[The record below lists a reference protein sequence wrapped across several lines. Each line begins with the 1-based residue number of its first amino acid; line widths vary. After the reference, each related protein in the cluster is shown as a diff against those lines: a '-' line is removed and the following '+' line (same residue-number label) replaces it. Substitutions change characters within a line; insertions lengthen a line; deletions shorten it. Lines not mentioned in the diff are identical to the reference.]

1 MTREEMQ
8 LLINNYK
15 EDVKALA
22 AELQKKTKA
31 FEQLNADI
39 IATRGAIQMAENRIA
54 EIQKELDILP
64 TSEVK
69 DV

>member
-15 EDVKALA
+15 EDVKALT
-22 AELQKKTKA
+22 AELQNKTKA

-54 EIQKELDILP
+54 GIQKELDILP